1 MFLNV
6 LKDFFVPRIRFLIVL
21 MVSSVSAGYAN
32 ASQPEPTLRNQFS
45 RWSVYVYPD
54 LNKKLCFSL
63 SVPVTVEPLEG
74 VRHGVNF
81 FIISLKKEENSAYVS
96 ELVMDYPLDE
106 EEMVSLEVKGK
117 NASGTIFKM
126 KSYNNRAAF
135 EKRSQDTVLIEE
147 MKRGKELVVS
157 AKSKRGTNTR
167 YIYSLIGLSDSLAD
181 IRKCN

>member
-1 MFLNV
+1 
-6 LKDFFVPRIRFLIVL
+6 
-21 MVSSVSAGYAN
+21 
-32 ASQPEPTLRNQFS
+32 
-45 RWSVYVYPD
+45 
-54 LNKKLCFSL
+54 
-63 SVPVTVEPLEG
+63 
-74 VRHGVNF
+74 
-81 FIISLKKEENSAYVS
+81 AYVS